1 MAWTDVKIELDK
13 VKTAVDSLSTADG
26 LTAKVDTLE
35 RVDAAVIATDCEAL
49 IDKLEDLKRRTEK
62 EQELSEYESNSLL
75 LRVIRTE
82 KDLKHV
88 RVTNSNGMTTSETFS
103 SVTLAKSVTRIRK
116 YSATI
121 TNSVESVT
129 LKMEEI

>member
-13 VKTAVDSLSTADG
+13 VTTAVDSLSTADG
-26 LTAKVDTLE
+26 LTAKADTLE